1 MVQRHTMAR
10 QFKKLA
16 STATDGD
23 RPTHQ
28 STSNSIGFNNPHQS
42 HPTLASIILKIAL
55 NESNNRKGIA
65 L

>member
-10 QFKKLA
+10 QLKKMA

-28 STSNSIGFNNPHQS
+28 ST
-42 HPTLASIILKIAL
+42 
-55 NESNNRKGIA
+55 
-65 L
+65 